1 MESMDEKRSGINHRA
16 AHHQSADDPPEKNA
30 VLMLLGD
37 SEIRE
42 DQDDDEDV
50 VDRERVLDDVAG
62 EELECCLVTTP

>member
-1 MESMDEKRSGINHRA
+1 M
-16 AHHQSADDPPEKNA
+16 
-30 VLMLLGD
+30 LMLLGD

-50 VDRERVLDDVAG
+50 VDRERVLDEVAG